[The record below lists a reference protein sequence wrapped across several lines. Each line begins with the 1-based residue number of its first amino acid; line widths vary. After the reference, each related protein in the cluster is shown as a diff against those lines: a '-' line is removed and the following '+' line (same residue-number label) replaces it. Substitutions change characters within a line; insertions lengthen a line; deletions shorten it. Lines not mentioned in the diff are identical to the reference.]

1 MIDKLSLVKQ
11 KTMSSRE
18 IAELTGKRH
27 PDVRRDID
35 NMLFELQIDIRLYA
49 HIYID
54 SMNRQQTEYL
64 LDKELTE
71 TLLTGYS
78 AKLRLAVIRR
88 WRELEDGE
96 TQVPKTL
103 SSALR
108 LAADQAE
115 EIERQ
120 SEQLAIA
127 APKVQFVDTFV
138 TTIGLKGFREV
149 AKLLGANEAR
159 FKEFLLEQSIFYRLN
174 GALTAYQQHID
185 AKRFEV
191 KLGISDSNER
201 SFTQTLFTP
210 KGVNWIAG
218 LWAVAQ
224 LSKQIKGT

>member
-1 MIDKLSLVKQ
+1 MNHKLTLVKQ
-11 KTMSSRE
+11 LTMTSRE
-18 IAELTGKRH
+18 IATLTGKEH
-27 PDVRRDID
+27 KNVKRDILL
-35 NMLFELQIDIRLYA
+35 MLVELELDPLSFER
-49 HIYID
+49 IYLD
-54 SMNRQQTEYL
+54 SLNREQTEYL
-64 LDKELTE
+64 LTRELTE

-78 AKLRLAVIRR
+78 AKLRLAVIKR
-88 WRELEDGE
+88 WREMEDGE

-103 SSALR
+103 FSALR

-224 LSKQIKGT
+224 LSKNNNE

>member
-1 MIDKLSLVKQ
+1 MNHKLTLVKQ
-11 KTMSSRE
+11 LTMTSRE
-18 IAELTGKRH
+18 IATLTGKEH
-27 PDVRRDID
+27 KNVKRDILL
-35 NMLFELQIDIRLYA
+35 MLVELELDPLNFER
-49 HIYID
+49 IYLD
-54 SMNRQQTEYL
+54 SLNREQTEYL
-64 LDKELTE
+64 LTRELTE

-78 AKLRLAVIRR
+78 AKLRLAVIKR
-88 WRELEDGE
+88 WREMEDGE

-138 TTIGLKGFREV
+138 TTIGLKGFLEV

-224 LSKQIKGT
+224 LSKNNNE

>member
-1 MIDKLSLVKQ
+1 MNHKLTLVKQ
-11 KTMSSRE
+11 LTMTSRE
-18 IAELTGKRH
+18 IATLTGKEH
-27 PDVRRDID
+27 KNVKRDILL
-35 NMLFELQIDIRLYA
+35 MLVELELDPLSFER
-49 HIYID
+49 IYLD
-54 SMNRQQTEYL
+54 SLNREQTEYL
-64 LDKELTE
+64 LTRDLTE

-78 AKLRLAVIRR
+78 AKLRLAVIKR
-88 WRELEDGE
+88 WREMEDGE
-96 TQVPKTL
+96 TQIPKTL

-224 LSKQIKGT
+224 LSKNNNE

>member
-1 MIDKLSLVKQ
+1 MNHKLTLVKQ
-11 KTMSSRE
+11 LTMTSRE
-18 IAELTGKRH
+18 IATLTGKEH
-27 PDVRRDID
+27 KNVKRDILL
-35 NMLFELQIDIRLYA
+35 MLVEIELDPLNFER
-49 HIYID
+49 IYLD
-54 SMNRQQTEYL
+54 SLNREQTEYL
-64 LDKELTE
+64 LTRELTE

-78 AKLRLAVIRR
+78 AKLRLAVIKR
-88 WRELEDGE
+88 WREMEDGE

-224 LSKQIKGT
+224 LSKNNNE

>member
-1 MIDKLSLVKQ
+1 MNHKLTLVKQ
-11 KTMSSRE
+11 LTMTSRE
-18 IAELTGKRH
+18 IATLTGKEH
-27 PDVRRDID
+27 KNVKRDILL
-35 NMLFELQIDIRLYA
+35 MLVELELDPLSFER
-49 HIYID
+49 IYLD
-54 SMNRQQTEYL
+54 SLNREQTEYL
-64 LDKELTE
+64 LTRELTE

-78 AKLRLAVIRR
+78 AKLRLAVIKR
-88 WRELEDGE
+88 WREMEDGE

-224 LSKQIKGT
+224 LSKNNNE